1 MKARNARIG
10 LAVVLVL
17 ALVGGIVVAVRSLSK
32 MDRTH
37 IVAYFD
43 NSNGLFRGD
52 EVRIL
57 GVPVG
62 AIDAIEPESNR

>member
-43 NSNGLFRGD
+43 NTTAYFAATRSASLVYRSVPLTRSNPSPTG
-52 EVRIL
+52 
-57 GVPVG
+57 
-62 AIDAIEPESNR
+62 